1 MRTDAIK
8 TDDIGCLLRLL
19 MPANRLAIEVGL
31 ATGLRIGD
39 ILSLRPPL
47 RQRMTVREHKTGK
60 SRRIYLSKSLLQRL
74 QAQQGVQWVF
84 PGTLDARKHRCRQTV
99 YKDVKRAAKALRLDY
114 VCAPHSTRKTFAV
127 DLYRRE
133 GFAAVQRALNHD
145 SAAVTAIYL
154 ASELFH

>member
-47 RQRMTVREHKTGK
+47 RQRMTVKEHKTGK
-60 SRRIYLSKSLLQRL
+60 SRRIYLSKSLLRRL
-74 QAQQGVQWVF
+74 QAQQGVQWIF
-84 PGTLDARKHRCRQTV
+84 PGTLDPAKHRCRQTV
-99 YKDVKRAAKALRLDY
+99 YKDVKRAARALRLDY

-133 GFAAVQRALNHD
+133 GFAAVQKALNHD